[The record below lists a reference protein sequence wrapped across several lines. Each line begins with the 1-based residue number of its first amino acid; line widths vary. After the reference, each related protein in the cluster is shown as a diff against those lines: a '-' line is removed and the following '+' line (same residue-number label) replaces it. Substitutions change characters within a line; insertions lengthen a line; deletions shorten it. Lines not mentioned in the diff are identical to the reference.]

1 MGKKG
6 AENLIPFGRLTPDEQ
21 RKIASEGGKASGEAR
36 RKRKA
41 LKEQMETLLSLPIV
55 DRRRFNKAAR
65 LGFDVTDLDNSSL
78 VVIALWERA
87 ISGDVAAI
95 KELRSLVDEGGSDN
109 GQLEVLMRGILD
121 ADIQQ

>member
-1 MGKKG
+1 MRNKG
-6 AENLIPFGRLTPDEQ
+6 IENLVSLGDRSTEEQ
-21 RKIASEGGKASGEAR
+21 REIAQKGGKASGEVR

-41 LKEQMETLLSLPIV
+41 LKEQMETLLSLPIA

-65 LGFDVTDLDNSSL
+65 LGFDVEDLDNSAL
-78 VVIALWERA
+78 VVIALWSKA

-95 KELRSLVDEGGSDN
+95 KELRDLIDESGSDN
-109 GQLEVLMRGILD
+109 GQLEQLMRGILD